1 VSGPEA
7 QVPFGGADG
16 RAAVGES
23 GGNGSGSSEQGGR
36 DIASDA
42 SSVTDDAG
50 LEELAPI
57 KVLVEGTCP
66 ECGAEELRRYPV
78 LAAEGWFEVV
88 KCQRCL
94 HSVSRE
100 RWHRLGFVH
109 LPEDAL

>member
-1 VSGPEA
+1 
-7 QVPFGGADG
+7 
-16 RAAVGES
+16 
-23 GGNGSGSSEQGGR
+23 
-36 DIASDA
+36 
-42 SSVTDDAG
+42 
-50 LEELAPI
+50 
-57 KVLVEGTCP
+57 
-66 ECGAEELRRYPV
+66 V

>member
-1 VSGPEA
+1 MVRD
-7 QVPFGGADG
+7 ADG
-16 RAAVGES
+16 GRTAVGEF
-23 GGNGSGSSEQGGR
+23 GGIGRRRTEQGGR
-36 DIASDA
+36 EIASDA
-42 SSVTDDAG
+42 SSATDAG

-57 KVLVEGTCP
+57 KTLVEGTCP
-66 ECGAEELRRYPV
+66 ECGAEELRQYPV